1 MCGALRAYRTLKGCQ
16 GCVGLKFERND
27 QYYFL
32 PFAKVPPPQAETL
45 SYDVISPI
53 RDPPEMSLR
62 NLSIARRAGLGF
74 ALIALLVALLGF
86 FALSNMASIRASA
99 VQVESGLVPKMRLVA
114 DIREIMLRIRTIS
127 LRMALDPNPASI
139 PQYRSQMDTRSQDL
153 TKRLAELDAV
163 IDTPQV
169 RALYDQFQ
177 GSLRQYQQ
185 GLAQS
190 FVLADKQQGAELN
203 KLLLVDMKTVIDGS
217 GAQLNALADYYN
229 AQINQQGQLAE
240 SQYSRSRTMVFGFVL
255 LAALSTV
262 ALAWLLTRSIVG
274 PLSHAVR
281 AAENVAQGDLTQ
293 TVDVTGDDEVTR
305 LLVALKTMQAN
316 LRGTLQLIRQSAG
329 QMASAATDLNG
340 ITDQS
345 SRSLQK
351 QTAEIEQAATAVNE
365 MTSAADEVARN
376 AVSTSESTRVSN
388 ETAREGQHRVG
399 ETVSAIQALSTNI
412 GETSTLVQNLAEQ
425 SRDIGKV
432 LDVIRS
438 IAEQTNLLALNAAIE
453 AARAGESGRGFAVV
467 ADEVRALAH
476 RTQQSTLEIDQMV
489 TAMRTGSD
497 HALTSMQSSTQRAT
511 DTLALAEGAGGALSQ
526 ITDSIDQIHQR
537 NLVIASAAEEQA
549 QVAKEVDRN
558 IVNIRDLSAQSSSGA
573 GQINGSSRELAQLAA
588 SLNEAVARFQL

>member
-1 MCGALRAYRTLKGCQ
+1 
-16 GCVGLKFERND
+16 
-27 QYYFL
+27 
-32 PFAKVPPPQAETL
+32 
-45 SYDVISPI
+45 
-53 RDPPEMSLR
+53 MSLR
-62 NLSIARRAGLGF
+62 SLSIARRAGLGF

-86 FALSNMASIRASA
+86 FALSNMASIRANA
-99 VQVESGLVPKMRLVA
+99 VQVESGLVPKMRMVS

-127 LRMALDPNPASI
+127 LRMALDPNPSGIA
-139 PQYRSQMDTRSQDL
+139 QYRSQMDTRSQDL
-153 TKRLAELDAV
+153 TKRLADLNAV
-163 IDTPQV
+163 IDTPEV
-169 RALYDQFQ
+169 RTLYDQFQ
-177 GSLRQYQQ
+177 VSLRQYQQ

-190 FVLADKQQGAELN
+190 FVLADKQQSAELN
-203 KLLLVDMKTVIDGS
+203 KLLLVDMKTVVDGS
-217 GAQLNALADYYN
+217 GAQLNALADFYN
-229 AQINQQGQLAE
+229 AQINQQGQAAE
-240 SQYSRSRTMVFGFVL
+240 SQYSRSRTMVFGFVI
-255 LAALSTV
+255 LAGLSTV
-262 ALAWLLTRSIVG
+262 ALALLLTRSIVG
-274 PLSHAVR
+274 PLGQAMR
-281 AAENVAQGDLTQ
+281 AAENVAKGDLTQ
-293 TVDVTGDDEVTR
+293 NVEVTGNDEVTR
-305 LLVALKTMQAN
+305 LLVALQSMQGS
-316 LRGTLQLIRQSAG
+316 LRSTLQLIRQSAA
-329 QMASAATDLNG
+329 QMAASATDLNS

-376 AVSTSESTRVSN
+376 AVSTSESTRLSN

-399 ETVSAIQALSTNI
+399 ETVSAIQALSSNI

-489 TAMRTGSD
+489 TAMRTGSNE
-497 HALTSMQSSTQRAT
+497 ALVSMQSSTQRAT
-511 DTLALAEGAGGALSQ
+511 DTLTLAEGAGGALSQ
-526 ITDSIDQIHQR
+526 ITESIDQIHQR

-573 GQINGSSRELAQLAA
+573 GQINGSSHELARLAVA
-588 SLNEAVARFQL
+588 LNEAVARFQL

>member
-1 MCGALRAYRTLKGCQ
+1 
-16 GCVGLKFERND
+16 
-27 QYYFL
+27 
-32 PFAKVPPPQAETL
+32 
-45 SYDVISPI
+45 
-53 RDPPEMSLR
+53 MSLR
-62 NLSIARRAGLGF
+62 SLSIARRAGLGF

-86 FALSNMASIRASA
+86 FALSNMASIRANA
-99 VQVESGLVPKMRLVA
+99 VQVESGLVPKMRMVS

-127 LRMALDPNPASI
+127 LRMALDPNPAGI
-139 PQYRSQMDTRSQDL
+139 AQYRSQMDTRSQDL
-153 TKRLAELDAV
+153 TKRLADLNAV
-163 IDTPQV
+163 IDTPEV
-169 RALYDQFQ
+169 RTLYDQFQ
-177 GSLRQYQQ
+177 VSLRQYQQ

-190 FVLADKQQGAELN
+190 FVLADKQQSAELN
-203 KLLLVDMKTVIDGS
+203 KLLLVDMKTVVDGS

-229 AQINQQGQLAE
+229 AQINQQGQAAE
-240 SQYSRSRTMVFGFVL
+240 AQYSRSRTMVFGFVI
-255 LAALSTV
+255 LAGLSTV
-262 ALAWLLTRSIVG
+262 ALALLLTRSIVG
-274 PLSHAVR
+274 PLGQAMR
-281 AAENVAQGDLTQ
+281 AAENVAKGDLTQ
-293 TVDVTGDDEVTR
+293 NVEVTGNDEVTR
-305 LLVALKTMQAN
+305 LLVALQSMQGS
-316 LRGTLQLIRQSAG
+316 LRSTLQLIRQSAA
-329 QMASAATDLNG
+329 QMAASATDLNS

-376 AVSTSESTRVSN
+376 AVSTSESTRLSN

-399 ETVSAIQALSTNI
+399 ETVSAIQALSSNI

-489 TAMRTGSD
+489 TAMRTGSNE
-497 HALTSMQSSTQRAT
+497 ALVSMQSSTQRAT
-511 DTLALAEGAGGALSQ
+511 DTLTLAEGAGGALSQ
-526 ITDSIDQIHQR
+526 ITESIDQIHQR

-573 GQINGSSRELAQLAA
+573 GQINGSSHELARLAVA
-588 SLNEAVARFQL
+588 LNEAVARFQL

>member
-1 MCGALRAYRTLKGCQ
+1 
-16 GCVGLKFERND
+16 
-27 QYYFL
+27 
-32 PFAKVPPPQAETL
+32 
-45 SYDVISPI
+45 
-53 RDPPEMSLR
+53 MSLR

-86 FALSNMASIRASA
+86 FALSNMASIRESA
-99 VQVESGLVPKMRLVA
+99 VQVESGLVPKMRLVS

-139 PQYRSQMDTRSQDL
+139 AQYRSQMDTRSQDL
-153 TKRLAELDAV
+153 AKKLADLNAV
-163 IDTPQV
+163 IDTPEV
-169 RALYDQFQ
+169 RNLYDQFQ
-177 GSLRQYQQ
+177 VSLRQYQQ
-185 GLAQS
+185 GLTQS
-190 FVLADKQQGAELN
+190 FILADKQQTAELN
-203 KLLLVDMKTVIDGS
+203 KLLLVDMKTVVDGS
-217 GAQLNALADYYN
+217 GNQLNALADYYN
-229 AQINQQGQLAE
+229 AQINLQGQTAE

-293 TVDVTGDDEVTR
+293 TVEVTGDDEVTR
-305 LLVALKTMQAN
+305 LLVALQTMQGS
-316 LRGTLQLIRQSAG
+316 LRSTLQLIRQSAG
-329 QMASAATDLNG
+329 QMAASATDLNG

-376 AVSTSESTRVSN
+376 AVSTSESTRLSN
-388 ETAREGQHRVG
+388 ETARDGQQRVG

-412 GETSTLVQNLAEQ
+412 GETSSLVQNLADQ

-489 TAMRTGSD
+489 SAMRTGSSE
-497 HALTSMQSSTQRAT
+497 ALTSMQSSTQRASE
-511 DTLALAEGAGGALSQ
+511 TLILAEGAGGALSQ

-573 GQINGSSRELAQLAA
+573 GQINGSSHELARLAV

>member
-1 MCGALRAYRTLKGCQ
+1 
-16 GCVGLKFERND
+16 
-27 QYYFL
+27 
-32 PFAKVPPPQAETL
+32 
-45 SYDVISPI
+45 
-53 RDPPEMSLR
+53 MSLR

-86 FALSNMASIRASA
+86 FALSNMASIRESA
-99 VQVESGLVPKMRLVA
+99 VQVESGLVPKMRLVS

-127 LRMALDPNPASI
+127 LRMALDPNPAGIS
-139 PQYRSQMDTRSQDL
+139 QYRSQMDTRSQDL
-153 TKRLAELDAV
+153 TKKLADLNAV
-163 IDTPQV
+163 IDTPEV
-169 RALYDQFQ
+169 RNLYDQFQ
-177 GSLRQYQQ
+177 VSLRQYQQ

-190 FVLADKQQGAELN
+190 FVLADKQQAAELN
-203 KLLLVDMKTVIDGS
+203 KLLLVDMKTVVDGS
-217 GAQLNALADYYN
+217 GNQLNALADYYN
-229 AQINQQGQLAE
+229 AQINLQGQTAE

-293 TVDVTGDDEVTR
+293 NVEVTGDDEVTR
-305 LLVALKTMQAN
+305 LLVALQTMQGS
-316 LRGTLQLIRQSAG
+316 LRSTLQLIRQSAG
-329 QMASAATDLNG
+329 QMAASATDLNG

-376 AVSTSESTRVSN
+376 AVSTSESTRLSN
-388 ETAREGQHRVG
+388 ETARDGQQRVG

-412 GETSTLVQNLAEQ
+412 GETSSLVQNLADQ

-489 TAMRTGSD
+489 TAMRTGSSE
-497 HALTSMQSSTQRAT
+497 ALTSMQSSTQRASE
-511 DTLALAEGAGGALSQ
+511 TLILAEGAGGALSQ

-573 GQINGSSRELAQLAA
+573 GQINGSSHELARLAV

>member
-1 MCGALRAYRTLKGCQ
+1 
-16 GCVGLKFERND
+16 
-27 QYYFL
+27 
-32 PFAKVPPPQAETL
+32 
-45 SYDVISPI
+45 
-53 RDPPEMSLR
+53 
-62 NLSIARRAGLGF
+62 
-74 ALIALLVALLGF
+74 
-86 FALSNMASIRASA
+86 
-99 VQVESGLVPKMRLVA
+99 
-114 DIREIMLRIRTIS
+114 
-127 LRMALDPNPASI
+127 
-139 PQYRSQMDTRSQDL
+139 
-153 TKRLAELDAV
+153 
-163 IDTPQV
+163 
-169 RALYDQFQ
+169 
-177 GSLRQYQQ
+177 
-185 GLAQS
+185 
-190 FVLADKQQGAELN
+190 GAELN

-217 GAQLNALADYYN
+217 GTQLNALADYYN

-329 QMASAATDLNG
+329 QMAASATELNG

-511 DTLALAEGAGGALSQ
+511 DTLVLAEGAGGALSQ

>member
-1 MCGALRAYRTLKGCQ
+1 
-16 GCVGLKFERND
+16 
-27 QYYFL
+27 
-32 PFAKVPPPQAETL
+32 
-45 SYDVISPI
+45 
-53 RDPPEMSLR
+53 MSLR
-62 NLSIARRAGLGF
+62 SLSIARRAGLGF

-86 FALSNMASIRASA
+86 FALSNMASIRESA
-99 VQVESGLVPKMRLVA
+99 VQVERGLVPKMRLVS

-127 LRMALDPNPASI
+127 LRMALDPNPASLS
-139 PQYRSQMDTRSQDL
+139 QYRSQMDTRSQDL
-153 TKRLAELDAV
+153 TKKLADLNAV
-163 IDTPQV
+163 IDTPEV
-169 RALYDQFQ
+169 RNLYDQFQ
-177 GSLRQYQQ
+177 VSLRQYQQ
-185 GLAQS
+185 GLTQS
-190 FVLADKQQGAELN
+190 FILADKQQTAELN
-203 KLLLVDMKTVIDGS
+203 KLLLVDMKTVVDGS
-217 GAQLNALADYYN
+217 GNQLNALADYYN
-229 AQINQQGQLAE
+229 AQINLQGQTAE
-240 SQYSRSRTMVFGFVL
+240 LQYSRSRTMVFGFVL

-293 TVDVTGDDEVTR
+293 TVEVTGDDEVTR
-305 LLVALKTMQAN
+305 LLVALQTMQGS
-316 LRGTLQLIRQSAG
+316 LRSTLQLIRQSAG
-329 QMASAATDLNG
+329 QMAASATDLNG

-376 AVSTSESTRVSN
+376 AVSTSESTRLSN
-388 ETAREGQHRVG
+388 ETARDGQQRVG

-412 GETSTLVQNLAEQ
+412 GETSSLVQNLADQ

-489 TAMRTGSD
+489 TAMRSGSSE
-497 HALTSMQSSTQRAT
+497 ALTSMQSSTQRASE
-511 DTLALAEGAGGALSQ
+511 TLILAEGAGGALSQ

-573 GQINGSSRELAQLAA
+573 GQINGSSQELARLAV

>member
-1 MCGALRAYRTLKGCQ
+1 
-16 GCVGLKFERND
+16 
-27 QYYFL
+27 
-32 PFAKVPPPQAETL
+32 
-45 SYDVISPI
+45 
-53 RDPPEMSLR
+53 MSLR
-62 NLSIARRAGLGF
+62 SLSIARRAGLGF
-74 ALIALLVALLGF
+74 ALIALLVAVLGF
-86 FALSNMASIRASA
+86 FALSNMASIRESA
-99 VQVESGLVPKMRLVA
+99 VQVERGLVPKMRLVS

-153 TKRLAELDAV
+153 SKRLADLDAV
-163 IDTPQV
+163 IDSPEV
-169 RALYDQFQ
+169 RALYEQFQ
-177 GSLRQYQQ
+177 VSLRQYQQ
-185 GLAQS
+185 GLARS
-190 FVLADKQQGAELN
+190 FALADQQQGAELN
-203 KLLLVDMKTVIDGS
+203 KLLLVDMKTVVDGS

-229 AQINQQGQLAE
+229 AQISQQGQAAE
-240 SQYSRSRTMVFGFVL
+240 AQYGRSRTMVFGFVL

-281 AAENVAQGDLTQ
+281 AAENVARGDLTE
-293 TVDVTGDDEVTR
+293 TVAVTGDDEVTR
-305 LLVALKTMQAN
+305 LLVALQSMQAS

-329 QMASAATDLNG
+329 QLASSATDLNG

-412 GETSTLVQNLAEQ
+412 GETSTLVQKLAEQ

-489 TAMRTGSD
+489 TAMRAGSD
-497 HALTSMQSSTQRAT
+497 HALTSMQASTERAT

-573 GQINGSSRELAQLAA
+573 GQINGASRELAQLAVA
-588 SLNEAVARFQL
+588 LNEAVARFQL

>member
-1 MCGALRAYRTLKGCQ
+1 
-16 GCVGLKFERND
+16 
-27 QYYFL
+27 
-32 PFAKVPPPQAETL
+32 
-45 SYDVISPI
+45 
-53 RDPPEMSLR
+53 MSLR
-62 NLSIARRAGLGF
+62 SLSIARRAGLGF

-86 FALSNMASIRASA
+86 FALSNMASIRESA
-99 VQVESGLVPKMRLVA
+99 VQVESGLVPKMRLVS

-127 LRMALDPNPASI
+127 LRMALDPNPASL

-153 TKRLAELDAV
+153 TKKLADLNAV
-163 IDTPQV
+163 IDTPEV
-169 RALYDQFQ
+169 RNLYDQFQ
-177 GSLRQYQQ
+177 VSLRQYQQ
-185 GLAQS
+185 GLTQS
-190 FVLADKQQGAELN
+190 FILADKQQTTELN
-203 KLLLVDMKTVIDGS
+203 KLLLVDMKTVVDGS
-217 GAQLNALADYYN
+217 GNQLNALADYYN
-229 AQINQQGQLAE
+229 AQINLQGQTAQA
-240 SQYSRSRTMVFGFVL
+240 QYSRSRTMVFGFVL

-281 AAENVAQGDLTQ
+281 AAENVARGDLTQ
-293 TVDVTGDDEVTR
+293 TVEVTGDDEVTR
-305 LLVALKTMQAN
+305 LLVALRSMQGN

-329 QMASAATDLNG
+329 QMAASATDLNG

-376 AVSTSESTRVSN
+376 AVSTSESTRLSN
-388 ETAREGQHRVG
+388 ETARDGQQRVG

-412 GETSTLVQNLAEQ
+412 GETSSLVQNLADQ

-489 TAMRTGSD
+489 TAMRSGSSE
-497 HALTSMQSSTQRAT
+497 ALTSMQSSTQRASE
-511 DTLALAEGAGGALSQ
+511 TLILAEGAGGALSQ

-573 GQINGSSRELAQLAA
+573 GQINGSSHELARLAV

>member
-1 MCGALRAYRTLKGCQ
+1 
-16 GCVGLKFERND
+16 
-27 QYYFL
+27 
-32 PFAKVPPPQAETL
+32 
-45 SYDVISPI
+45 
-53 RDPPEMSLR
+53 MSLR
-62 NLSIARRAGLGF
+62 SLSIARRAGLGF

-86 FALSNMASIRASA
+86 FALSNMASIRESA
-99 VQVESGLVPKMRLVA
+99 VQVERGLVPKMRLVS

-127 LRMALDPNPASI
+127 LRMALDPNPASLS
-139 PQYRSQMDTRSQDL
+139 QYRSQMDTRSQDL
-153 TKRLAELDAV
+153 TKKLADLNAV
-163 IDTPQV
+163 IDTPEV
-169 RALYDQFQ
+169 RNLYDQFQ
-177 GSLRQYQQ
+177 VSLRQYQQ
-185 GLAQS
+185 GLTQS
-190 FVLADKQQGAELN
+190 FILADKQQTAELN
-203 KLLLVDMKTVIDGS
+203 KLLLVDMKTVVDGS
-217 GAQLNALADYYN
+217 GNQLNALADYYN
-229 AQINQQGQLAE
+229 AQINLQGQTAE
-240 SQYSRSRTMVFGFVL
+240 LQYSRSRTMVFGFVL

-293 TVDVTGDDEVTR
+293 TVEVTGDDEVTR
-305 LLVALKTMQAN
+305 LLVALQTMQGS
-316 LRGTLQLIRQSAG
+316 LRSTLQLIRQSAG
-329 QMASAATDLNG
+329 QMAASATDLNG

-376 AVSTSESTRVSN
+376 AVSTSESTRLSK
-388 ETAREGQHRVG
+388 ETARDGQQRVG

-412 GETSTLVQNLAEQ
+412 GETSSLVQNLADQ

-489 TAMRTGSD
+489 TAMRSGSSE
-497 HALTSMQSSTQRAT
+497 ALTSMQSSTQRASE
-511 DTLALAEGAGGALSQ
+511 TLILAEGAGGALSQ

-573 GQINGSSRELAQLAA
+573 GQINGSSQELARLAV

>member
-1 MCGALRAYRTLKGCQ
+1 
-16 GCVGLKFERND
+16 
-27 QYYFL
+27 
-32 PFAKVPPPQAETL
+32 
-45 SYDVISPI
+45 
-53 RDPPEMSLR
+53 MSLR
-62 NLSIARRAGLGF
+62 SLSIARRAGLGF

-86 FALSNMASIRASA
+86 FALSNMASIRESA
-99 VQVESGLVPKMRLVA
+99 VQVESGLVPKMRLVS

-127 LRMALDPNPASI
+127 LRMALDPNPASLS
-139 PQYRSQMDTRSQDL
+139 QYRSQMDTRSQDL
-153 TKRLAELDAV
+153 TKKLADLNAV
-163 IDTPQV
+163 IDTPEV
-169 RALYDQFQ
+169 RNLYDQFQ
-177 GSLRQYQQ
+177 VSLRQYQQ
-185 GLAQS
+185 GLTQS
-190 FVLADKQQGAELN
+190 FILADKQQTAELN
-203 KLLLVDMKTVIDGS
+203 KLLLVDMKTVVDGS
-217 GAQLNALADYYN
+217 GNQLNALADYYN
-229 AQINQQGQLAE
+229 AQINLQGQTAE
-240 SQYSRSRTMVFGFVL
+240 LQYSRSRTMVFGFVL

-293 TVDVTGDDEVTR
+293 TVEVTGDDEVTR
-305 LLVALKTMQAN
+305 LLVALQTMQGS
-316 LRGTLQLIRQSAG
+316 LRSTLQLIRQSAG
-329 QMASAATDLNG
+329 QMAASATDLNG

-376 AVSTSESTRVSN
+376 AVSTSESTRLSN
-388 ETAREGQHRVG
+388 ETARDGQQRVG

-412 GETSTLVQNLAEQ
+412 GETSSLVQNLADQ

-489 TAMRTGSD
+489 TAMRSGSSE
-497 HALTSMQSSTQRAT
+497 ALTSMQSSTQRASE
-511 DTLALAEGAGGALSQ
+511 TLILAEGAGGALSQ

-573 GQINGSSRELAQLAA
+573 GQINGSSHELARLAV

>member
-1 MCGALRAYRTLKGCQ
+1 
-16 GCVGLKFERND
+16 
-27 QYYFL
+27 
-32 PFAKVPPPQAETL
+32 
-45 SYDVISPI
+45 
-53 RDPPEMSLR
+53 MSLR
-62 NLSIARRAGLGF
+62 SLSIARRAGLGF

-86 FALSNMASIRASA
+86 FALSNMASIRESA
-99 VQVESGLVPKMRLVA
+99 VQVESGLVPKMRLVS

-127 LRMALDPNPASI
+127 LRMALDPNPASL

-153 TKRLAELDAV
+153 TKKLADLNAV
-163 IDTPQV
+163 IDTPEV
-169 RALYDQFQ
+169 RNLYDQFQ
-177 GSLRQYQQ
+177 VSLRQYQQ
-185 GLAQS
+185 GLTQS
-190 FVLADKQQGAELN
+190 FILADKQQTTELN
-203 KLLLVDMKTVIDGS
+203 KLLLVDMKTVVDGS
-217 GAQLNALADYYN
+217 GNQLNALADYYN
-229 AQINQQGQLAE
+229 AQINLQGQTAQA
-240 SQYSRSRTMVFGFVL
+240 QYSRSRTMVFGFVL

-281 AAENVAQGDLTQ
+281 AAENVARGDLTQ
-293 TVDVTGDDEVTR
+293 TVEVTGDDEVTR
-305 LLVALKTMQAN
+305 LLVALQSMQGN

-329 QMASAATDLNG
+329 QMAASATDLNG
-340 ITDQS
+340 ITDES

-376 AVSTSESTRVSN
+376 AVSTSESTRLSN
-388 ETAREGQHRVG
+388 ETARDGQQRVG

-412 GETSTLVQNLAEQ
+412 GETSSLVQNLADQ

-489 TAMRTGSD
+489 TAMRSGSSE
-497 HALTSMQSSTQRAT
+497 ALTSMQSSTQRASE
-511 DTLALAEGAGGALSQ
+511 TLILAEGAGGALSQ

-573 GQINGSSRELAQLAA
+573 GQINGSSHELARLAV

>member
-1 MCGALRAYRTLKGCQ
+1 
-16 GCVGLKFERND
+16 
-27 QYYFL
+27 
-32 PFAKVPPPQAETL
+32 
-45 SYDVISPI
+45 
-53 RDPPEMSLR
+53 MSLR
-62 NLSIARRAGLGF
+62 SLSIARRAGLGF

-86 FALSNMASIRASA
+86 FALSNMASIRTSA
-99 VQVESGLVPKMRLVA
+99 LQVENGLVPKMRLVA

-127 LRMALDPNPASI
+127 LRMALDPNPANL

-153 TKRLAELDAV
+153 TKRLAELDVV
-163 IDTPQV
+163 IDTPEV

-177 GSLRQYQQ
+177 VSLRQYQQ

-190 FVLADKQQGAELN
+190 FILADKQQGAELN
-203 KLLLVDMKTVIDGS
+203 KLLLVDMKTVVDGS

-229 AQINQQGQLAE
+229 AQINQQGLAAE

-293 TVDVTGDDEVTR
+293 AVDVTGDDEVTR
-305 LLVALKTMQAN
+305 LLIALKTMQAN

-329 QMASAATDLNG
+329 QMASSATDLNG

-345 SRSLQK
+345 SRSLQQ

-376 AVSTSESTRVSN
+376 AVSTSESTRLSN

-412 GETSTLVQNLAEQ
+412 GQTSTLVQNLAEQ

-489 TAMRTGSD
+489 TAMRTGSND
-497 HALTSMQSSTQRAT
+497 ALTSMQSSTQRAT

-558 IVNIRDLSAQSSSGA
+558 IVNIRDLSAQSSTGA
-573 GQINGSSRELAQLAA
+573 GQINGSSQELARLAVA
-588 SLNEAVARFQL
+588 LNEAVARFQL

>member
-1 MCGALRAYRTLKGCQ
+1 
-16 GCVGLKFERND
+16 
-27 QYYFL
+27 
-32 PFAKVPPPQAETL
+32 
-45 SYDVISPI
+45 
-53 RDPPEMSLR
+53 
-62 NLSIARRAGLGF
+62 
-74 ALIALLVALLGF
+74 
-86 FALSNMASIRASA
+86 
-99 VQVESGLVPKMRLVA
+99 
-114 DIREIMLRIRTIS
+114 
-127 LRMALDPNPASI
+127 
-139 PQYRSQMDTRSQDL
+139 
-153 TKRLAELDAV
+153 
-163 IDTPQV
+163 
-169 RALYDQFQ
+169 
-177 GSLRQYQQ
+177 
-185 GLAQS
+185 
-190 FVLADKQQGAELN
+190 
-203 KLLLVDMKTVIDGS
+203 
-217 GAQLNALADYYN
+217 
-229 AQINQQGQLAE
+229 
-240 SQYSRSRTMVFGFVL
+240 
-255 LAALSTV
+255 
-262 ALAWLLTRSIVG
+262 
-274 PLSHAVR
+274 
-281 AAENVAQGDLTQ
+281 
-293 TVDVTGDDEVTR
+293 
-305 LLVALKTMQAN
+305 MQAN

-329 QMASAATDLNG
+329 QMAASATDLNG

-588 SLNEAVARFQL
+588 SLNEAVARFRL

>member
-1 MCGALRAYRTLKGCQ
+1 
-16 GCVGLKFERND
+16 
-27 QYYFL
+27 
-32 PFAKVPPPQAETL
+32 
-45 SYDVISPI
+45 
-53 RDPPEMSLR
+53 MSLR
-62 NLSIARRAGLGF
+62 SLSIARRAGLGF

-86 FALSNMASIRASA
+86 FALSNMASIRARA

-127 LRMALDPNPASI
+127 LRMALDTNPANLST
-139 PQYRSQMDTRSQDL
+139 YRGQMDTRSQDL
-153 TKRLAELDAV
+153 TKKLAELDALV
-163 IDTPQV
+163 DTPEV

-177 GSLRQYQQ
+177 VSLRQYQQ

-203 KLLLVDMKTVIDGS
+203 KLLLVDMKTVVDGS
-217 GAQLNALADYYN
+217 GAQLNALSDYYN
-229 AQINQQGQLAE
+229 GQINQLGQAAE
-240 SQYSRSRTMVFGFVL
+240 AQYSRSLTMVFGFVI
-255 LAALSTV
+255 LAGVSTV

-274 PLSHAVR
+274 PLGQAMR
-281 AAENVAQGDLTQ
+281 AAENVARGDLTQ
-293 TVDVTGDDEVTR
+293 TVEVSGDDEVTR
-305 LLVALKTMQAN
+305 LLVALQSMQGN
-316 LRGTLQLIRQSAG
+316 LRDTLQLIRQSAV
-329 QMASAATDLNG
+329 QMSASATDLNG

-345 SRSLQK
+345 SRSLQQ

-376 AVSTSESTRVSN
+376 AVSTSESTRLSN

-399 ETVSAIQALSTNI
+399 ETVSAIQALSSNI

-489 TAMRTGSD
+489 TAMRTGSND
-497 HALTSMQSSTQRAT
+497 ALASMQSSTQRAT
-511 DTLALAEGAGGALSQ
+511 ETLSLTEGAGGALSR
-526 ITDSIDQIHQR
+526 ITDSIDEIHQR

-573 GQINGSSRELAQLAA
+573 GQVSGSSQELARLAVA
-588 SLNEAVARFQL
+588 LNDAVARFRL

>member
-1 MCGALRAYRTLKGCQ
+1 
-16 GCVGLKFERND
+16 
-27 QYYFL
+27 
-32 PFAKVPPPQAETL
+32 
-45 SYDVISPI
+45 
-53 RDPPEMSLR
+53 MSLR
-62 NLSIARRAGLGF
+62 SLSIARRAGLGF

-86 FALSNMASIRASA
+86 FALSNMANIRASA

-153 TKRLAELDAV
+153 SKRLADLDAV
-163 IDTPQV
+163 IDTPEV
-169 RALYDQFQ
+169 RTLYDQFQ
-177 GSLRQYQQ
+177 VSLRQYQQ

-190 FVLADKQQGAELN
+190 FILADKQQGAELN
-203 KLLLVDMKTVIDGS
+203 KLLLVDMKTVVDGS

-229 AQINQQGQLAE
+229 AQINQQGQAAE
-240 SQYSRSRTMVFGFVL
+240 SQYSRSRTMVFGFVIV
-255 LAALSTV
+255 AGLSTV
-262 ALAWLLTRSIVG
+262 LLAWLLTRSIVG

-293 TVDVTGDDEVTR
+293 TVDVSGDDEVTR

-329 QMASAATDLNG
+329 QMASSATDLNG

-376 AVSTSESTRVSN
+376 AVSTSESTRLSN

-489 TAMRTGSD
+489 TAMRTGSND
-497 HALTSMQSSTQRAT
+497 ALSSMQSSTQRAT

-573 GQINGSSRELAQLAA
+573 GQINGSSRELAQLAV
-588 SLNEAVARFQL
+588 SLNEAVAKFQL

>member
-1 MCGALRAYRTLKGCQ
+1 
-16 GCVGLKFERND
+16 
-27 QYYFL
+27 
-32 PFAKVPPPQAETL
+32 
-45 SYDVISPI
+45 
-53 RDPPEMSLR
+53 MSLR
-62 NLSIARRAGLGF
+62 SLSIARRAGLGF

-86 FALSNMASIRASA
+86 FALSNMASIRANA

-127 LRMALDPNPASI
+127 LRMALDPNPASLA
-139 PQYRSQMDTRSQDL
+139 QYRSQMDTRSQDL
-153 TKRLAELDAV
+153 TKRLVELDAV
-163 IDTPQV
+163 IDTPEV
-169 RALYDQFQ
+169 RSLYDQFQ
-177 GSLRQYQQ
+177 VSLRLYQQ

-190 FVLADKQQGAELN
+190 FILADKQQGAELN
-203 KLLLVDMKTVIDGS
+203 KLLLVDMKTVVDGS

-229 AQINQQGQLAE
+229 AQINQQGQEAE
-240 SQYSRSRTMVFGFVL
+240 SQYSRSRTMVVGFVL

-274 PLSHAVR
+274 PLGHAVR
-281 AAENVAQGDLTQ
+281 AAENVAHGDLTQ

-305 LLVALKTMQAN
+305 LLVALKTMQSN

-329 QMASAATDLNG
+329 QMASSATDLNG

-376 AVSTSESTRVSN
+376 AVSTSESTRLSN

-399 ETVSAIQALSTNI
+399 ETVSAIQALSSNI

-489 TAMRTGSD
+489 TAMRSGSD

-558 IVNIRDLSAQSSSGA
+558 IVNIRDLSAQSASGA
-573 GQINGSSRELAQLAA
+573 GQINGSSRELAQLAVA
-588 SLNEAVARFQL
+588 LNEAVARFQL